1 MKAKPPAGAFPFI
14 DLTAHHKPLRKAML
28 KKFGEILDSSQ
39 FILGPEVEAFERE
52 LAAYC
57 GSTIGIGVSNGY
69 DAIRLALEA
78 YGIGPGDEVILPTFT
93 FAATAFAVT
102 HAGATPKLID
112 IEPSTYSIDV
122 KALAQAIGPRT
133 KAVIPVHLF
142 GHPADM
148 AGVMTIAKQS
158 GIKVLEDAAQA
169 HGARLGKRRVG
180 SIGDIGCFSF
190 YPSKNLGA
198 LGDGGALVTNDSA
211 LATVI
216 RKLRNCGQADR
227 YTHEFVGYNNRLD
240 SIQAAML
247 RLKLKRLDASNRRRQ
262 AIAKLYGKLLRGVG
276 TPAVR
281 AGAEH
286 VYHLYVIRHP
296 KREEIRQALTRSG
309 IPCGVYYPVPLH
321 LQPCY
326 RSMGHKEGDFPVA
339 EAAAREVLALPI
351 YPELKPAQVRR
362 VANAVNQALH

>member
-1 MKAKPPAGAFPFI
+1 MKRKQAAALPFI

-28 KKFGEILDSSQ
+28 RKFGEILDSSQ

-69 DAIRLALEA
+69 DALRLALEA
-78 YGIGPGDEVILPTFT
+78 YGIGAGDEVILPTFT

-102 HAGATPKLID
+102 HAGATPKFVD
-112 IEPSTYSIDV
+112 IEPSTYGIDV

-148 AGVMTIAKQS
+148 DGLLAVARDRGL
-158 GIKVLEDAAQA
+158 KVLEDAAQA

-180 SIGDIGCFSF
+180 SMGDVGCFSF

-198 LGDGGALVTNDSA
+198 LGDGGALVTNDAA
-211 LATVI
+211 LAAII

-240 SIQAAML
+240 NIQAALL
-247 RLKLKRLDASNRRRQ
+247 RLKLKRLDVSNGKRQ
-262 AIAKLYGKLLRGVG
+262 AIARLYGKLLKGVG
-276 TPAVR
+276 TPVVR
-281 AGAEH
+281 PGSEH

-296 KREEIRQALTRSG
+296 KRDAVRQALADAG
-309 IPCGVYYPVPLH
+309 IPSGVYYPVPLH

-326 RSMGHKEGDFPVA
+326 RSMGHKAGDFPVA

-351 YPELKPAQVRR
+351 YPELSAADARR
-362 VANAVNQALH
+362 VAKVVNASV